1 MLNYLFIPLS
11 GASGTWGDEVY
22 YDTILDC
29 MDKIREHI
37 INDKLSF
44 LGSIAVILCGVFC
57 ALMLL
62 KISNEYLEGKGIT
75 FWAIVRPLVI
85 LACVSNFNGFVL
97 KPVHSVG
104 QFITVS
110 INKKVNVS
118 SDRFVKIMRVNVY
131 RSCPYLYNSYID
143 MYENQG
149 YDRKAV
155 EELNA
160 LTMERFGKMVQDLTE
175 DELIDL
181 QSDSDALALVNK
193 LVNSKKDM
201 NAWDY
206 LWGFLK
212 SAGSFIGMAF
222 SNFFDMLGTGI
233 LNLITTILFFIIKFY
248 LMLIQMSCFVYLII
262 LGLLGP
268 FSFTFGVL
276 PNFRNSINLWFERY
290 IQTFLWIPV
299 SSIMMLISLE
309 ILNKT
314 GDFLDTYGLGGKY
327 VMLGAAIISLWN
339 LKAVPRIASW
349 IIEGNGSSDVFDNV
363 KGGAK
368 GAAMA
373 AGRAMRA
380 VITKGK

>member
-1 MLNYLFIPLS
+1 
-11 GASGTWGDEVY
+11 
-22 YDTILDC
+22 
-29 MDKIREHI
+29 
-37 INDKLSF
+37 
-44 LGSIAVILCGVFC
+44 
-57 ALMLL
+57 
-62 KISNEYLEGKGIT
+62 
-75 FWAIVRPLVI
+75 
-85 LACVSNFNGFVL
+85 
-97 KPVHSVG
+97 
-104 QFITVS
+104 
-110 INKKVNVS
+110 
-118 SDRFVKIMRVNVY
+118 MRVNVY

-143 MYENQG
+143 MYENEG

-155 EELNA
+155 VELNA

-233 LNLITTILFFIIKFY
+233 INLITTILFFIIKFY

-276 PNFRNSINLWFERY
+276 PNFRNSITLWFERY

-363 KGGAK
+363 KGSAK